1 MKIKVQFGCDEKYYS
16 KITRELK
23 KLAQMEIVKP
33 LETYSNYCGMY
44 IGDKS
49 TVDNMGALLCEH
61 YEEGKVTFFDISPW
75 GRVNTLPL
83 FLFYRTC

>member
-1 MKIKVQFGCDEKYYS
+1 MKIKVQFDCDEKYYS

-44 IGDKS
+44 
-49 TVDNMGALLCEH
+49 MGALLCEH
-61 YEEGKVTFFDISPW
+61 YEEGKVTFFDISHL
-75 GRVNTLPL
+75 G
-83 FLFYRTC
+83 